1 VGGYKEDDDGIG
13 SESPGIL
20 HWVKM
25 ILKTV
30 SADVRQQLLKARVL
44 MNLDMNITALR
55 PRFIGY
61 LEPVADVF
69 IRLRITPNQIS
80 MLALIAGIACAYLF
94 FQRQFL
100 WGSISLI
107 LSAIFDLIDGSVARK
122 TNAHS
127 NFGAVFD
134 WIVDK
139 YVDALVLLGVGLSG
153 IQIISQYLAVP
164 PVADFA
170 IAAFAIIGSLMNTF
184 IKPVVYAEIGY
195 RDKVEGK
202 IDDPLEGVGFFGRP
216 ETFIVLILGG
226 VTGFIWVSLII
237 IAVCTNLSAIQRI
250 IYLYQTLS

>member
-1 VGGYKEDDDGIG
+1 
-13 SESPGIL
+13 
-20 HWVKM
+20 
-25 ILKTV
+25 
-30 SADVRQQLLKARVL
+30 

-55 PRFIGY
+55 PRFIRY
-61 LEPVADVF
+61 LEPLADVF

-94 FQRQFL
+94 FQRQFF
-100 WGSISLI
+100 WGSMCLI
-107 LSAIFDLIDGSVARK
+107 LSAVFDLVDGSVARK
-122 TNAHS
+122 THAHS
-127 NFGAVFD
+127 DFGAVFD

-153 IQIISQYLAVP
+153 ISIISQYIAVP
-164 PVADFA
+164 PIADFA
-170 IAAFAIIGSLMNTF
+170 IAALAIIGSLMNTF

-216 ETFIVLILGG
+216 ETFLVLILGG
-226 VTGFIWVSLII
+226 FTGFIWASLII

-250 IYLYQTLS
+250 MYLYRTLS